1 MSVVFRSVTKRF
13 GESLAL
19 DGVSADVRAGA
30 VTALLGNNGAGKST
44 LLRVLLG
51 LVAPTSGSA
60 TVEGSAYRDLPHP
73 TRTVGTALEGAGF
86 HPSRSGRDHLRML
99 ARAAAVAD
107 NRVDEVLDLVDLAGV
122 ASKKVGSYSFGMR
135 QRLALAGGLLGG
147 PNVLVLDEPAN
158 GLDPRGIRWLRQFL
172 RDFADRG
179 NTALVSSHALAEV
192 AVGADEV
199 MVLHRGRLLAH
210 SPVDEMSSGRRGL
223 EESFFALIEAEP
235 DGRM

>member
-19 DGVSADVRAGA
+19 DGVSADVRPGA

-60 TVEGSAYRDLPHP
+60 TVQGSAYRDLPHP

-86 HPSRSGRDHLRML
+86 HPGRSGRDHLRML
-99 ARAAAVAD
+99 ARAGGVAH
-107 NRVDEVLDLVDLAGV
+107 NRVDEVLDLVGLTGV
-122 ASKKVGSYSFGMR
+122 ASKKVGGYSFGMR

-147 PNVLVLDEPAN
+147 PSVLVLDEPAN

-192 AVGADEV
+192 ARGADEV
-199 MVLHRGRLLAH
+199 MVLHEGRLLAH
-210 SPVDEMSSGRRGL
+210 SPVDEMSAGSAGL
-223 EESFFALIEAEP
+223 EESFFALIEREP